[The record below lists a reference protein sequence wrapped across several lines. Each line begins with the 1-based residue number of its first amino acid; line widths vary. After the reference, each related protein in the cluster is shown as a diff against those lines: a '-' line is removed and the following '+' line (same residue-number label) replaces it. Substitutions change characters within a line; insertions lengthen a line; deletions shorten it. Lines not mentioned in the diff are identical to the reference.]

1 MYEYESFADVAAE
14 YLDRIRNT
22 GGNQAS
28 QKIIGNIL
36 ARFNVSAGPRP
47 VETNIIDLF

>member
-1 MYEYESFADVAAE
+1 MHEYESFADIAAE
-14 YLDRIRNT
+14 YLEKIRAT

-28 QKIIGNIL
+28 QKVVSNIL
-36 ARFNVSAGPRP
+36 ARFNVSAAPRP